1 MNGFINVLK
10 PPGMSSHDVVEFI
23 RRTLGVKK
31 AGHTGTLDPGA
42 AGVLVICLGT
52 ATRLAR
58 FLLED
63 DKEYRTEITFGV
75 TTSSADSYGDV
86 VARNDA
92 SNLNEN
98 AVRSALP
105 VFTGVIQQVPPMT
118 SALKWKGKKLYQLAR
133 AGISVERPERSIKI
147 YSLEFICGTGWGSP
161 NPRALIHLT
170 CSKGTYVRSLCN
182 DLGRHLGYGAYMSF
196 LVRTRAGSFSLKDSK
211 TLEDIKNFRQG
222 QQLKELIMPV
232 DFVLSGL
239 PKVLVNNGAL
249 SAVLSGS
256 KLYLPGVA
264 GMPEYLAEGDLVRL
278 MGSEKL
284 LAIAETALD
293 PEDRDRLFFKP
304 LCVLARQ

>member
-1 MNGFINVLK
+1 
-10 PPGMSSHDVVEFI
+10 
-23 RRTLGVKK
+23 
-31 AGHTGTLDPGA
+31 
-42 AGVLVICLGT
+42 
-52 ATRLAR
+52 
-58 FLLED
+58 
-63 DKEYRTEITFGV
+63 
-75 TTSSADSYGDV
+75 
-86 VARNDA
+86 
-92 SNLNEN
+92 
-98 AVRSALP
+98 
-105 VFTGVIQQVPPMT
+105 
-118 SALKWKGKKLYQLAR
+118 
-133 AGISVERPERSIKI
+133 
-147 YSLEFICGTGWGSP
+147 
-161 NPRALIHLT
+161 
-170 CSKGTYVRSLCN
+170 
-182 DLGRHLGYGAYMSF
+182 
-196 LVRTRAGSFSLKDSK
+196 VRTRAGSFSLKDSK
-211 TLEDIKNFRQG
+211 TLEDIKKFGQG